1 MSGPAAPTAA
11 PAGRRSGER
20 RLQWPGAA
28 PPHVGDTVMVRS
40 GEVLLVM
47 SADGPEHAKH
57 ADVSVTPS
65 PPCRACAAGSLSY
78 DPPSGAWICRDCGAV
93 TAVTDPR

>member
-20 RLQWPGAA
+20 RLQWAGPA
-28 PPHVGDTVMVRS
+28 PPHAGDTLVLAS
-40 GEVLLVM
+40 GEVVFTM

-57 ADVSVTPS
+57 ADVVVTPS
-65 PPCRACAAGSLSY
+65 PPCRACAGCLSY
-78 DPPSGAWICRDCGAV
+78 DEASGAWICRDCGAA

>member
-20 RLQWPGAA
+20 ILKWPPPA
-28 PPHVGDTVMVRS
+28 PPHAGDTLVLAS
-40 GEVLLVM
+40 GEVVM
-47 SADGPEHAKH
+47 VMRSEGRHH
-57 ADVSVTPS
+57 HDVSVTPS
-65 PPCRACAAGSLSY
+65 PPCRACAGSLSY